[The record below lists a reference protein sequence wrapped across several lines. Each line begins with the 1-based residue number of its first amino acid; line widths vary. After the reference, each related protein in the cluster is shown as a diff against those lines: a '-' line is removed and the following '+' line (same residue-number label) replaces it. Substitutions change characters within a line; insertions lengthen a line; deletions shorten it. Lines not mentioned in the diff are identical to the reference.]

1 MMRGMRLGLCFA
13 IGLGSSACSADHHV
27 ARGRAA
33 LEAHQLGEAERLFR
47 KALDRDSSHVAA
59 LAGLGWTY
67 HLAGQRNAARSAF
80 ARCVDLSAEH
90 AECLRG
96 LGSLA
101 LAEGQ
106 ISVARDML
114 GRARAVAPDD
124 PKVLSSIALMELTTG
139 DAEVAEAAYQELVA
153 RFPLNAAYRLGLA
166 EAVLRTGR
174 PQDTLTVVQDALSLA
189 DTPKRYRAMLWQLQ
203 ARALIAASGGR
214 EDPNDCP
221 GTAPA
226 VREWLDAADAAVAH
240 ADSLGVALPDIPA
253 VRRQILRRRAVL
265 DGLCPVAA
273 PTASELLAPSENPP

>member
-1 MMRGMRLGLCFA
+1 MSRSFRPALWLA
-13 IGLGSSACSADHHV
+13 IGLGIVACSADHH
-27 ARGRAA
+27 ATKGRAA
-33 LEAHQLGEAERLFR
+33 LESHQLGEAERLFR
-47 KALDRDSSHVAA
+47 KALDRDPSHLDA

-80 ARCVDLSAEH
+80 ARCVDLSMEQ

-106 ISVARDML
+106 LAVARDML
-114 GRARAVAPDD
+114 ARARAVAPDD
-124 PKVLSSIALMELTTG
+124 PKVLSSLALMALTTG
-139 DAEVAEAAYQELVA
+139 DAKKAESAYEELVA
-153 RFPLNAAYRLGLA
+153 RFPLDAAYRLGLA
-166 EAVLRTGR
+166 EAVLRAGR
-174 PQDTLTVVQDALSLA
+174 PQDALTVVEEALAVA
-189 DTPKRYRAMLWQLQ
+189 DSPKRYQAMLWQLQ

-226 VREWLDAADAAVAH
+226 VREWLDAADAAATQ
-240 ADSLGVALPDIPA
+240 AGLLGVNLPDLPA

-265 DGLCPVAA
+265 DSACPMAA
-273 PTASELLAPSENPP
+273 PTAAEVLAPPESEP